1 VATSIRCITIFGENE
16 IMQKT
21 VRYCVIA
28 ASFLVSSIAI
38 LNSSAQ
44 AQNSPRQS
52 RAACGQELQKQ
63 CTGVPVLANNMLE
76 CLKKNH
82 ERLPPRCVAR
92 ANNVVRTCERD
103 AAQLCQNV
111 VAGQGNIL
119 GCLTAAKRLVSRR
132 CNAALDAAFLRQ

>member
-1 VATSIRCITIFGENE
+1 
-16 IMQKT
+16 MQKT
-21 VRYCVIA
+21 VRYGAIA
-28 ASFLVSSIAI
+28 ASFPIWFFSVVI
-38 LNSSAQ
+38 LNSAVQ
-44 AQNSPRQS
+44 AQDNPRKS
-52 RAACGQELQKQ
+52 RAACGKELQKQ

-92 ANNVVRTCERD
+92 ANNVVRMCDRD

-119 GCLTAAKRLVSRR
+119 ECLTTAKRSVSRR
-132 CNAALDAAFLRQ
+132 CNAALDTAFLRQ